1 MYLAVAD
8 CKWNTRFQPIAHF
21 DQYSGTKNQLK
32 AKFTGQTKGLL
43 KKFRP
48 QCGFKQNL
56 GSMTGPRWASCTE
69 LEFAY
74 NRKKK
79 LPLKTVEMWDRG
91 GNGPGAEKRLPL
103 SYLCIFGREIKYTH
117 RNLAWLPKIDPLFS
131 CWFLF
136 QGGKGNLRLFSKQ
149 GNFSCIKKKKVTK
162 NLVYRL
168 ERRLDFLKTVE
179 IFTHRALLQILLSG
193 NYNGCCQNQ
202 ICLTG

>member
-1 MYLAVAD
+1 MWDHLNCSKRSSWDYHTNNQNYFQSIFNNLHGLGLKQLHYFPFFPPQFSVLYRKNRPKYCKYYKNMICIFMYLAVAD
-8 CKWNTRFQPIAHF
+8 CKWNTRFQPITHF

-117 RNLAWLPKIDPLFS
+117 RNLA
-131 CWFLF
+131 
-136 QGGKGNLRLFSKQ
+136 
-149 GNFSCIKKKKVTK
+149 
-162 NLVYRL
+162 LV
-168 ERRLDFLKTVE
+168 
-179 IFTHRALLQILLSG
+179 A
-193 NYNGCCQNQ
+193 
-202 ICLTG
+202 